1 MIWQIYYREV
11 LMKNDKYTQHEVKS
25 SGIKIILEIPPKT
38 VNDERIKNE
47 IKSILSSTLKEQ
59 LQKIS

>member
-1 MIWQIYYREV
+1 MENNYNRYEFE
-11 LMKNDKYTQHEVKS
+11 N
-25 SGIKIILEIPPKT
+25 SGIKIILEMPPKT